1 MEHLSSETI
10 FIALLFIASLVAI
23 IAKRLRLPYTIALV
37 ITGLLAGLFVSPL
50 VPAFELTPHLI
61 FQIFLPALLF
71 EAAFHLDF
79 GHLWD
84 NIRLITLFGRH
95 EDHKALRSFT
105 PPAGLFKFA
114 RHGHRGFACH
124 TKRKFV
130 CMNQENAHVESPTK
144 EQKASEVSS
153 IQMPSTVHNIFR
165 S

>member
-50 VPAFELTPHLI
+50 VPAFELTPYLI

-84 NIRLITLFGRH
+84 NIRIITLLAIPGVLLSTFIVGAILYFGIGLVWPV
-95 EDHKALRSFT
+95 AL
-105 PPAGLFKFA
+105 LFEPTWA
-114 RHGHRGFACH
+114 
-124 TKRKFV
+124 
-130 CMNQENAHVESPTK
+130 SPSAAAPTW
-144 EQKASEVSS
+144 
-153 IQMPSTVHNIFR
+153 R
-165 S
+165 